1 MCIHS
6 LILTTGLSWSCDY
19 PHFVDEE
26 TEVDATFFFLQDPTY
41 FLSHTLSLLRLLLV
55 NKSEALEH
63 TVWSGIRRELHKQQ
77 IVSVS

>member
-26 TEVDATFFFLQDPTY
+26 TEVDATFFFLQVI
-41 FLSHTLSLLRLLLV
+41 LTLSLLRLLLV